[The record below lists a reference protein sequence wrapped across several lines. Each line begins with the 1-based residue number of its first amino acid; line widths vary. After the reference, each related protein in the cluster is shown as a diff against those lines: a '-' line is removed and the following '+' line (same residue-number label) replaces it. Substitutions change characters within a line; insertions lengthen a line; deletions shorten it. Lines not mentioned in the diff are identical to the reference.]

1 MDRLTITA
9 ASGLRARMESMELLA
24 NNLANAS
31 AAGYKMDREFYGLY
45 VAPEAE
51 GAGASQ
57 LPVIERQWTDFSQG
71 TLTPTGNSLDL
82 ALSGDG
88 FFAVNSPSGTLY
100 TRYGGFRLSAKG
112 TLETKEGYAVRAVGG
127 GTLTADPARPIEVGA
142 DGTVRQQG
150 AELGRIEVVQPSDL
164 SALSKQSGLYFQ
176 MDPKSGAGVSA
187 GSAEFRQG
195 TLENSNVG
203 TAESA
208 VRMISVL
215 RQFEMLQRAITLGAE
230 MNRRGVE
237 EVARVSQ

>member
-9 ASGLRARMESMELLA
+9 ASGLRARMESMEMLA

-31 AAGYKMDREFYGLY
+31 AAGYKLDREFYSLY
-45 VAPEAE
+45 TAPEAD
-51 GAGASQ
+51 GTVSQ
-57 LPVIERQWTDFSQG
+57 LPVIERQWTDFSQA

-82 ALSGDG
+82 ALSGNG
-88 FFAVNSPSGTLY
+88 FFAVHEPSGTLY

-112 TLETKEGYAVRAVGG
+112 TLETKEGYAARAVGG
-127 GTLTADPARPIEVGA
+127 GTITADPALPVEISA

-150 AELGRIEVVQPSDL
+150 AELGRIEVVQVSQP
-164 SALSKQSGLYFQ
+164 SALCKQSGLYFQ
-176 MDPKSGAGVSA
+176 LDPKSGAVLSA
-187 GSAEFRQG
+187 SSAEVQQG
-195 TLENSNVG
+195 KLESSNVG

-208 VRMISVL
+208 VRMISVM

-230 MNRRGVE
+230 MSRRGVE